1 MTSEISAVFQK
12 TLSQDK
18 SDREKSEQFLSQIKM
33 DINTLTTFFSYIL
46 NKSENIALR
55 VSACVFLKNYIL
67 DYFYD
72 SSYNAILNKNKI
84 MDEGSKNYFKE
95 NILELML
102 NAENELLPHII
113 EMVKIIVQG
122 ANGYLII
129 WPKLMDFI
137 GDILNKH
144 DSSKSRHIYNLITK
158 IIKRYHIESKS
169 DSLFREIIYTMDKIC
184 KPMTDDAINIIKY
197 FNSYNSNNNNGND
210 DEVMLQCLQMMNKIM
225 SIFYSLNYQDFP
237 EFFEDHLNEW
247 ITILN
252 DTLLLPNKTGEISN
266 NISPSLRGLILKVK
280 AKTLK
285 NINLYYS
292 NYYEDIEKYAQD
304 LCGSV
309 WTLMCKS
316 KTISDNYSKLMKELL
331 DFFKSGFQM
340 GKINNLK
347 IEQLNQIFE
356 YIILPNLSL
365 SSKEREDF
373 QENPVE
379 FLKIEFEEYDMSSN
393 KYFSINL
400 LQIINNNFPD
410 VNKMIISPKIIQ
422 LLNEY
427 NSDKS
432 KNWNKKL
439 LAINLLFAS
448 CIKTFAQRFGVTEL
462 NPQSSFND
470 IDNLINE
477 IFIKEFQDYKS
488 PIIIQVYSLKFLST
502 FRLQIT
508 DKNKLGQIIL
518 MLIDILNKCGEI
530 TQNAC
535 LLCLDLIINMKDL
548 QTRKSSTIEIINN
561 DNIFNNLISSL
572 LSFISKNTNIFAMR
586 CFFRALKLTQDQ
598 KLQSLAESINTSM
611 DAILKLI
618 IKNPQS
624 DEFNFYFFETCA
636 LIMKKFEIKSI
647 NNASDLSLIK
657 NFQNTLQNDL
667 NLILQN
673 NITDI
678 LGYSFQ
684 LFAFYLYLTND
695 NNEFYQNILNN
706 ILTNDKMWDINMKYL
721 YPPSI
726 DYIKVILLTNKQ
738 FCENQQVIQL
748 LFKICQ
754 TLIENKSFNFAFQ
767 LIEYLINF
775 VSTDLYGENL
785 TTFLK
790 IINGIAIQN
799 MTTNPR
805 VYSEINQEMILILA
819 KLSLKINLNLAM
831 EIVKILSPE
840 NPIEYLIKM
849 IDEIPNFKTTK
860 NKKMLIYFYSQILVS
875 FNNAISD
882 QDLVQMTYKLLN
894 VVKNFYGINFKKYY
908 GFNKNE
914 DMSYAA
920 NNYNK
925 LSCANIDH
933 QIDTYKNAEECD
945 ENKIFFQAENIVKQ
959 NKKIDYVMEALKL
972 MKGKELDRMKSFVQ
986 QNEYTIQ

>member
-55 VSACVFLKNYIL
+55 VSVCVFLKNYIS

-84 MDEGSKNYFKE
+84 MDESSKNYFKE

-197 FNSYNSNNNNGND
+197 FNSYNSNNNSN

-252 DTLLLPNKTGEISN
+252 DTLLLPNKTGEINN

-365 SSKEREDF
+365 SSKEKEDF

-636 LIMKKFEIKSI
+636 LIMKKFEIKNI

-882 QDLVQMTYKLLN
+882 QDLVQMTSKLLN

>member
-72 SSYNAILNKNKI
+72 SSYKAILNKNKI

-197 FNSYNSNNNNGND
+197 FNSYNSNNNNGN

>member
-33 DINTLTTFFSYIL
+33 DVNTLTTFFSYIL

-55 VSACVFLKNYIL
+55 VSVCVFLKNYIS

-84 MDEGSKNYFKE
+84 MDETSKNYFKE

-197 FNSYNSNNNNGND
+197 FNSYNNNSN

-805 VYSEINQEMILILA
+805 VFSEINQEMILILA

-882 QDLVQMTYKLLN
+882 QDLVQMTSKLLN

>member
-33 DINTLTTFFSYIL
+33 DINTLNTFFSYIL
-46 NKSENIALR
+46 NKSENVSLR
-55 VSACVFLKNYIL
+55 SSASIFLKNYIS

-72 SSYNAILNKNKI
+72 SSYNAILNKDKI
-84 MDEGSKNYFKE
+84 MDENSKNYFKE
-95 NILELML
+95 NILQLML
-102 NAENELLPHII
+102 NVESNLLPNII
-113 EMVKIIVQG
+113 EMVKIVVQG

-197 FNSYNSNNNNGND
+197 FNTYNNGND
-210 DEVMLQCLQMMNKIM
+210 DLMLQCLQMMNKIM

-237 EFFEDHLNEW
+237 EFFEDHLTEW

-252 DTLLLPNKTGEISN
+252 DTLLLPNKTGEINN
-266 NISPSLRGLILKVK
+266 NINPSLHELILKVK

-316 KTISDNYSKLMKELL
+316 KIISDNYSKLMKELL

-356 YIILPNLSL
+356 YIILPNLSI

-373 QENPVE
+373 LENPVE

-432 KNWNKKL
+432 KNWNQKL

-462 NPQSSFND
+462 NPQSSYND
-470 IDNLINE
+470 IDGLINE

-518 MLIDILNKCGEI
+518 MLIDILNKCGEV

-572 LSFISKNTNIFAMR
+572 LTFISKNTNIFAMR
-586 CFFRALKLTQDQ
+586 CFFRTLKLTQDQ

-636 LIMKKFEIKSI
+636 LIMKKFEIKNI
-647 NNASDLSLIK
+647 NNTTDLSLIK
-657 NFQNTLQNDL
+657 SFQNTLQNDL

-684 LFAFYLYLTND
+684 LFAFYLFLTND

-754 TLIENKSFNFAFQ
+754 TLIENKSFNYAFQ

-790 IINGIAIQN
+790 IINGIAVQN

-831 EIVKILSPE
+831 EIVKILSPD

-849 IDEIPNFKTTK
+849 IDEIPNFKATK

-882 QDLVQMTYKLLN
+882 QDLVNMTSKLLN
-894 VVKNFYGINFKKYY
+894 IVKNFYGINFKKYY
-908 GFNKNE
+908 GFNKSE

-959 NKKIDYVMEALKL
+959 NKKIDYVAQALKM
-972 MKGKELDRMKSFVQ
+972 MKGKELDRMKSFIQ
-986 QNEYTIQ
+986 QNEYSIQ

>member
-33 DINTLTTFFSYIL
+33 DVNTLTTFFSYIL
-46 NKSENIALR
+46 NNSENIALR
-55 VSACVFLKNYIL
+55 VSVCVFLKNYIS

-84 MDEGSKNYFKE
+84 MDETSKNYFKE

-169 DSLFREIIYTMDKIC
+169 ESLFREIIYTMDKIC

-197 FNSYNSNNNNGND
+197 FNSYNSNNNSN

-252 DTLLLPNKTGEISN
+252 DTLLLPNKTGEINN

-427 NSDKS
+427 N
-432 KNWNKKL
+432 
-439 LAINLLFAS
+439 
-448 CIKTFAQRFGVTEL
+448 
-462 NPQSSFND
+462 
-470 IDNLINE
+470 
-477 IFIKEFQDYKS
+477 
-488 PIIIQVYSLKFLST
+488 
-502 FRLQIT
+502 
-508 DKNKLGQIIL
+508 
-518 MLIDILNKCGEI
+518 
-530 TQNAC
+530 
-535 LLCLDLIINMKDL
+535 
-548 QTRKSSTIEIINN
+548 
-561 DNIFNNLISSL
+561 
-572 LSFISKNTNIFAMR
+572 
-586 CFFRALKLTQDQ
+586 
-598 KLQSLAESINTSM
+598 
-611 DAILKLI
+611 
-618 IKNPQS
+618 
-624 DEFNFYFFETCA
+624 
-636 LIMKKFEIKSI
+636 
-647 NNASDLSLIK
+647 
-657 NFQNTLQNDL
+657 
-667 NLILQN
+667 
-673 NITDI
+673 
-678 LGYSFQ
+678 
-684 LFAFYLYLTND
+684 
-695 NNEFYQNILNN
+695 
-706 ILTNDKMWDINMKYL
+706 
-721 YPPSI
+721 
-726 DYIKVILLTNKQ
+726 
-738 FCENQQVIQL
+738 
-748 LFKICQ
+748 
-754 TLIENKSFNFAFQ
+754 
-767 LIEYLINF
+767 
-775 VSTDLYGENL
+775 
-785 TTFLK
+785 
-790 IINGIAIQN
+790 
-799 MTTNPR
+799 
-805 VYSEINQEMILILA
+805 
-819 KLSLKINLNLAM
+819 
-831 EIVKILSPE
+831 
-840 NPIEYLIKM
+840 
-849 IDEIPNFKTTK
+849 
-860 NKKMLIYFYSQILVS
+860 
-875 FNNAISD
+875 
-882 QDLVQMTYKLLN
+882 
-894 VVKNFYGINFKKYY
+894 
-908 GFNKNE
+908 
-914 DMSYAA
+914 
-920 NNYNK
+920 
-925 LSCANIDH
+925 
-933 QIDTYKNAEECD
+933 
-945 ENKIFFQAENIVKQ
+945 
-959 NKKIDYVMEALKL
+959 
-972 MKGKELDRMKSFVQ
+972 
-986 QNEYTIQ
+986 

>member
-18 SDREKSEQFLSQIKM
+18 TEREKSEQFLSQITM
-33 DINTLTTFFSYIL
+33 DINTLATFFNYIL
-46 NKSENIALR
+46 NKSENITLR
-55 VSACVFLKNYIL
+55 ISACVYLKNYIS

-72 SSYNAILNKNKI
+72 SSYKALLNKNKI
-84 MDEGSKNYFKE
+84 MDENSKNYFKE
-95 NILELML
+95 NILQLML
-102 NAENELLPHII
+102 NVENELLPNII

-144 DSSKSRHIYNLITK
+144 DSSKSRYIYNLITK
-158 IIKRYHIESKS
+158 IIKRYHIESRS
-169 DSLFREIIYTMDKIC
+169 DPLFREIIYTMKKIC
-184 KPMTDDAINIIKY
+184 QPMTEDAINIIKI
-197 FNSYNSNNNNGND
+197 FNTNCTNND
-210 DEVMLQCLQMMNKIM
+210 SMIQCLQIMNKIM

-237 EFFEDHLNEW
+237 EFFEDHLTEW

-252 DTLLLPNKTGEISN
+252 DTLLLPNKTGDINSN
-266 NISPSLRGLILKVK
+266 INPSLYELILKVK

-292 NYYEDIEKYAQD
+292 NYYEDIENYSQE

-309 WTLMCKS
+309 WTLMCKT
-316 KTISDNYSKLMKELL
+316 KTITDNYSKLMKELL

-340 GKINNLK
+340 GKMSNLS
-347 IEQLNQIFE
+347 IEQINQVFE
-356 YIILPNLSL
+356 YIILPNLSM
-365 SSKEREDF
+365 SPQEKQDF
-373 QENPVE
+373 LDNPVE

-400 LQIINNNFPD
+400 LQIIINNFPD
-410 VNKMIISPKIIQ
+410 VNKVIIAPKIIK

-427 NSDKS
+427 NSDKN

-462 NPQSSFND
+462 NPNSIYND
-470 IDNLINE
+470 INSLITE
-477 IFIKEFQDYKS
+477 IFINEFQNYDS

-502 FRLQIT
+502 FRLQIN

-518 MLIDILNKCGEI
+518 MLIDILNKCGEV

-548 QTRKSSTIEIINN
+548 ETRKSSTVEIINN
-561 DNIFNNLISSL
+561 ENIFNNLISSL
-572 LSFISKNTNIFAMR
+572 LNFISKNTNIFAMR
-586 CFFRALKLTQDQ
+586 CFFRALKLTEDQ
-598 KLQSLAESINTSM
+598 KLQSLAESINSSM

-618 IKNPQS
+618 IKYPQS
-624 DEFNFYFFETCA
+624 DEFNFYYFETCA
-636 LIMKKFEIKSI
+636 LIMKKFEIKNI
-647 NNASDLSLIK
+647 NNATDLSLIK
-657 NFQNTLQNDL
+657 NFQNSLQNDL
-667 NLILQN
+667 NQILQN

-678 LGYSFQ
+678 LGYVFQ
-684 LFAFYLYLTND
+684 LFAYYLFLTND
-695 NNEFYQNILNN
+695 NNEFYQNILKN
-706 ILTNDKMWDINMKYL
+706 ILTNEKMWDINMKYL

-726 DYIKVILLTNKQ
+726 DYIKVILITNKQ
-738 FCENQQVIQL
+738 FCENKQVIDL
-748 LFKICQ
+748 LFKIGQ
-754 TLIENKSFNFAFQ
+754 SLIENKSFNYAFQ

-775 VSTDLYGENL
+775 VSADLYGENL
-785 TTFLK
+785 TSFLK
-790 IINGIAIQN
+790 IINGIAEQN

-819 KLSLKINLNLAM
+819 KLSMKINLNLAM
-831 EIVKILSPE
+831 EIVKILSPN
-840 NPIEYLIKM
+840 NPINYLIQM
-849 IDEIPNFKTTK
+849 IDEIPNFRSTK
-860 NKKMLIYFYSQILVS
+860 NKKLLIYFYSQILVS
-875 FNNAISD
+875 FNNSFND
-882 QDLVQMTYKLLN
+882 QDLVNITSKLLN

-908 GFNKNE
+908 GLDKNE

-925 LSCANIDH
+925 LSCANIEY
-933 QIDTYKNAEECD
+933 QIGTYKTAEECD
-945 ENKIFFQAENIVKQ
+945 ENKVFFQAENIVKQ
-959 NKKIDYVMEALKL
+959 NKKIDYVSEALKM
-972 MKGKELDRMKSFVQ
+972 MKGKEFDRMKSFVQ

>member
-1 MTSEISAVFQK
+1 M
-12 TLSQDK
+12 
-18 SDREKSEQFLSQIKM
+18 
-33 DINTLTTFFSYIL
+33 
-46 NKSENIALR
+46 R
-55 VSACVFLKNYIL
+55 VSASVFLKNYIA

-72 SSYNAILNKNKI
+72 SSYKAILNKDKI
-84 MDEGSKNYFKE
+84 MNETLKNYFKE
-95 NILELML
+95 NILTLML
-102 NAENELLPHII
+102 NVENSILPHII
-113 EMVKIIVQG
+113 EMIKIVVQN

-137 GDILNKH
+137 GEILEKH
-144 DSSKSRHIYNLITK
+144 DSSKSRHIYDLITK

-184 KPMTDDAINIIKY
+184 KPMTDDAINIIKF
-197 FNSYNSNNNNGND
+197 FNNYDNNNSSNN
-210 DEVMLQCLQMMNKIM
+210 EIMTQCLQMMNKIM

-237 EFFEDHLNEW
+237 EFFEDHLTEW

-252 DTLLLPNKTGEISN
+252 DTLLLPNKTADISK
-266 NISPSLRGLILKVK
+266 IDPSFRDMILKVK

-316 KTISDNYSKLMKELL
+316 KIISDNYSKLMKELL

-340 GKINNLK
+340 GKFGNLK
-347 IEQLNQIFE
+347 IEQINQIFE
-356 YIILPNLSL
+356 YIISPNLSMTL
-365 SSKEREDF
+365 QEKQDF
-373 QENPVE
+373 EENPVE
-379 FLKIEFEEYDMSSN
+379 FMKIEFEEYDMSSN
-393 KYFSINL
+393 KYYSINL
-400 LQIINNNFPD
+400 LQIIISNFPE
-410 VNKMIISPKIIQ
+410 VNKNIIVPKIAA
-422 LLNEY
+422 LLNDY
-427 NSDKS
+427 NIDKN
-432 KNWNKKL
+432 KNWNNKI

-462 NPQSSFND
+462 NSNSLYTD
-470 IDNLINE
+470 IDSLINE
-477 IFIKEFQDYKS
+477 IFLKEFKDYNS
-488 PIIIQVYSLKFLST
+488 PVIIQVYSLKFLST

-518 MLIDILNKCGEI
+518 LLIDILNKCCEE

-548 QTRKSSTIEIINN
+548 QTRKSSTEEIINN
-561 DNIFNNLISSL
+561 ENIFNSLISSL
-572 LSFISKNTNIFAMR
+572 LNFISKNTNIFAMR
-586 CFFRALKLTQDQ
+586 CFFRTLKLTEDK
-598 KLQSLAESINTSM
+598 KLQNLADSINNSM

-618 IKNPQS
+618 IKNSQI

-636 LIMKKFEIKSI
+636 LIMKKFCIK
-647 NNASDLSLIK
+647 NNMNNTCDLTLIK
-657 NFQNTLQNDL
+657 NFQNALQSDL

-673 NITDI
+673 NITDL

-684 LFAFYLYLTND
+684 IFAFYLFLTND
-695 NNEFYQNILNN
+695 NNNFYQNILNN
-706 ILTNDKMWDINMKYL
+706 ILTNDKMWDINMQYL

-726 DYIKVILLTNKQ
+726 DYIKVILITNKQ
-738 FCENQQVIQL
+738 FCENEQIINL

-754 TLIENKSFNFAFQ
+754 TLMENKSFNYAFQ

-775 VSTDLYGENL
+775 VSTDLYGSNL
-785 TTFLK
+785 TQFLK
-790 IINGIAIQN
+790 IINLIAEQN

-840 NPIEYLIKM
+840 NPIEYLIRM
-849 IDEIPNFKTTK
+849 IEEIPNFKSIK
-860 NKKMLIYFYSQILVS
+860 NKKMVIYFYSQILATFFNS
-875 FNNAISD
+875 FDNQS
-882 QDLVQMTYKLLN
+882 LVKMTAKLLN
-894 VVKNFYGINFKKYY
+894 VLKNFYGINFKKYY
-908 GFNKNE
+908 GFSKKE

-925 LSCANIDH
+925 LNCANIEYH
-933 QIDTYKNAEECD
+933 LDTYKIGEECD
-945 ENKIFFQAENIVKQ
+945 ENKIFFQAQNIVKQ
-959 NKKIDYVMEALKL
+959 NKKIDFVSEALKSL
-972 MKGKELDRMKSFVQ
+972 KGKELDRMKSFVQ
-986 QNEYTIQ
+986 QNEYTLQ

>member
-1 MTSEISAVFQK
+1 
-12 TLSQDK
+12 
-18 SDREKSEQFLSQIKM
+18 
-33 DINTLTTFFSYIL
+33 
-46 NKSENIALR
+46 
-55 VSACVFLKNYIL
+55 
-67 DYFYD
+67 
-72 SSYNAILNKNKI
+72 
-84 MDEGSKNYFKE
+84 MDESSKNYFKE
-95 NILELML
+95 NILQLML
-102 NAENELLPHII
+102 NVESNLLPNII
-113 EMVKIIVQG
+113 EMVKIVVQG

-197 FNSYNSNNNNGND
+197 FNTYNNGND
-210 DEVMLQCLQMMNKIM
+210 DLMLQCLQMMNKIM

-237 EFFEDHLNEW
+237 EFFEDHLTEW

-252 DTLLLPNKTGEISN
+252 DTLLLPDKTGEINNN
-266 NISPSLRGLILKVK
+266 NINPSLLELILKVK

-316 KTISDNYSKLMKELL
+316 KIISDNYSKLMKELL

-356 YIILPNLSL
+356 YIILPNLSI

-373 QENPVE
+373 LENPVE

-432 KNWNKKL
+432 KNWNQKL

-462 NPQSSFND
+462 NPQSSYND
-470 IDNLINE
+470 IDGLINE

-518 MLIDILNKCGEI
+518 ILIDILNKCGEV

-572 LSFISKNTNIFAMR
+572 LTFISKNTNIFAMR
-586 CFFRALKLTQDQ
+586 CFFRTLKLTQDQ

-636 LIMKKFEIKSI
+636 LIMKKFEIKNI
-647 NNASDLSLIK
+647 NNTTDLSLIK
-657 NFQNTLQNDL
+657 SFQNTLQNDL

-684 LFAFYLYLTND
+684 LFAFYLFLTND

-754 TLIENKSFNFAFQ
+754 TLIENKSFNYAFQ

-790 IINGIAIQN
+790 IINGIAVQN

-831 EIVKILSPE
+831 EIVKILSPD

-849 IDEIPNFKTTK
+849 IDEIPNFKATK
-860 NKKMLIYFYSQILVS
+860 NKKMLIY
-875 FNNAISD
+875 
-882 QDLVQMTYKLLN
+882 
-894 VVKNFYGINFKKYY
+894 KK
-908 GFNKNE
+908 
-914 DMSYAA
+914 
-920 NNYNK
+920 
-925 LSCANIDH
+925 
-933 QIDTYKNAEECD
+933 
-945 ENKIFFQAENIVKQ
+945 
-959 NKKIDYVMEALKL
+959 
-972 MKGKELDRMKSFVQ
+972 
-986 QNEYTIQ
+986 

>member
-18 SDREKSEQFLSQIKM
+18 SDRENSEQFLSQIKM
-33 DINTLTTFFSYIL
+33 DINTLNTFFSYIL
-46 NKSENIALR
+46 NKSENVDLR
-55 VSACVFLKNYIL
+55 SSASIFLKNYIS

-72 SSYNAILNKNKI
+72 SSYNAILNKDKI
-84 MDEGSKNYFKE
+84 MDENSKNYFKE
-95 NILELML
+95 NILQLML
-102 NAENELLPHII
+102 NVESNLLPNII
-113 EMVKIIVQG
+113 EMVKIVVQG

-197 FNSYNSNNNNGND
+197 FNTYNNGND
-210 DEVMLQCLQMMNKIM
+210 DLMLQCLQMMNKIM

-237 EFFEDHLNEW
+237 EFFEDHLTEW

-252 DTLLLPNKTGEISN
+252 DTLLLPNKTGEINNN
-266 NISPSLRGLILKVK
+266 NINPSLHGLILKVK

-316 KTISDNYSKLMKELL
+316 KIISDNYSKLMKELL

-356 YIILPNLSL
+356 YIILPNLSI

-373 QENPVE
+373 LENPVE

-432 KNWNKKL
+432 KNWNQKL

-462 NPQSSFND
+462 NPQSSYND
-470 IDNLINE
+470 IDGLINE

-518 MLIDILNKCGEI
+518 MLIDILNKCGEV

-572 LSFISKNTNIFAMR
+572 LTFISKNTNIFAMR
-586 CFFRALKLTQDQ
+586 CFFRTLKLTQDQ

-636 LIMKKFEIKSI
+636 LIMKKFEIKNI
-647 NNASDLSLIK
+647 NNTTDLSLIK
-657 NFQNTLQNDL
+657 SFQNILQNDL

-684 LFAFYLYLTND
+684 LFAFYLFLTND

-754 TLIENKSFNFAFQ
+754 TLIENKSFNYAFQ

-785 TTFLK
+785 TAFLK

-849 IDEIPNFKTTK
+849 IDEIPNFKATK

-882 QDLVQMTYKLLN
+882 QDLVNMTSKLLN
-894 VVKNFYGINFKKYY
+894 IVKNFYGINFKKYY
-908 GFNKNE
+908 GFNKSE

-959 NKKIDYVMEALKL
+959 NKKIDYVAQALKM
-972 MKGKELDRMKSFVQ
+972 MKGKELDRMKSFIQ
-986 QNEYTIQ
+986 QNEYSIQ

>member
-1 MTSEISAVFQK
+1 MSSEISAVFQN

-18 SDREKSEQFLSQIKM
+18 LAREKSEQYLSQIKM
-33 DINTLTTFFSYIL
+33 DINALTTLFTYII
-46 NKSENIALR
+46 NKSENLNLR
-55 VSACVFLKNYIL
+55 VSACVFLKNYIS

-72 SSYNAILNKNKI
+72 SSDNALMNKNKI
-84 MDEGSKNYFKE
+84 MDENAKNYFKE

-102 NAENELLPHII
+102 NAENELLPNII
-113 EMVKIIVQG
+113 EMIKIIVQG

-137 GDILNKH
+137 GEILNKH
-144 DSSKSRHIYNLITK
+144 DLSKNRHFYNLITK

-197 FNSYNSNNNNGND
+197 FDSYNATSDNNNQI
-210 DEVMLQCLQMMNKIM
+210 MIQCLQIMNKIM

-237 EFFEDHLNEW
+237 EFFEDHLTEW

-252 DTLLLPNKTGEISN
+252 DTLLLPNKTGDLSTIN
-266 NISPSLRGLILKVK
+266 TSLRELILKVK

-292 NYYEDIEKYAQD
+292 NYYEDIEKFAQE
-304 LCGSV
+304 LCSSV

-316 KTISDNYSKLMKELL
+316 NKISDNYSKLMKELL

-347 IEQLNQIFE
+347 IEQINQIFE
-356 YIILPNLSL
+356 YIILPNLSM
-365 SSKEREDF
+365 SFQEEQDF
-373 QENPVE
+373 QDNPIE

-400 LQIINNNFPD
+400 LQIIINNFPD
-410 VNKMIISPKIIQ
+410 VNKLIIAPKIVD
-422 LLNEY
+422 LLNQY
-427 NSDKS
+427 NSNKAN
-432 KNWNKKL
+432 NWNKKL

-462 NPQSSFND
+462 NPQSIYND
-470 IDNLINE
+470 IDSLITE
-477 IFIKEFQDYKS
+477 IFIKEFQTYDS
-488 PIIIQVYSLKFLST
+488 PIIVQVFSLKFLST

-518 MLIDILNKCGEI
+518 LLIDILNKCGDI

-561 DNIFNNLISSL
+561 NDIFNNLISSL
-572 LSFISKNTNIFAMR
+572 LNFICKNTNIFAMR
-586 CFFRALKLTQDQ
+586 CFFRALKLTEDQ

-611 DAILKLI
+611 DSILKLI
-618 IKNPQS
+618 IKNSQS

-636 LIMKKFEIKSI
+636 LIMKKFEIKNIS
-647 NNASDLSLIK
+647 NNTSDLSLVK
-657 NFQNTLQNDL
+657 NFENTLQNDL
-667 NLILQN
+667 NLILQDN
-673 NITDI
+673 VTDL

-684 LFAFYLYLTND
+684 LFAFYLFLTND
-695 NNEFYQNILNN
+695 NNNFYQNILNN
-706 ILTNDKMWDINMKYL
+706 ILTNEKMWDINMKYL

-726 DYIKVILLTNKQ
+726 DYIKVILITNKQ
-738 FCENQQVIQL
+738 FCENQQIIDL

-754 TLIENKSFNFAFQ
+754 TLIENKSFNYAFQ

-775 VSTDLYGENL
+775 VSTELYGGNL
-785 TTFLK
+785 TQFLK
-790 IINGIAIQN
+790 IINDIAVQN
-799 MTTNPR
+799 LKTNPR

-819 KLSLKINLNLAM
+819 KLSLKINLKLAM
-831 EIVKILSPE
+831 DIINIISQ
-840 NPIEYLIKM
+840 NNAIEYLITM
-849 IDEIPNFKTTK
+849 IDEIPNFKSNK

-875 FNNAISD
+875 YYNNIDD
-882 QDLVQMTYKLLN
+882 QSLVNMTSKLLN

-925 LSCANIDH
+925 LSCANIEY
-933 QIDTYKNAEECD
+933 QIGTYKAGEECD
-945 ENKIFFQAENIVKQ
+945 ENKVFFQAENIVKQ
-959 NKKIDYVMEALKL
+959 NKKNDYVTLALKML
-972 MKGKELDRMKSFVQ
+972 KGKELDRMKSFIQ
-986 QNEYTIQ
+986 QNDYTLQ

>member
-18 SDREKSEQFLSQIKM
+18 SEREKSEQFLSQIKM
-33 DINTLTTFFSYIL
+33 DINTLNTFFSYIL
-46 NKSENIALR
+46 NKSENVSLR
-55 VSACVFLKNYIL
+55 SSASIFLKNYIS

-72 SSYNAILNKNKI
+72 SSYNAILNKDKI
-84 MDEGSKNYFKE
+84 MDENSKNYFKE
-95 NILELML
+95 NILQLML
-102 NAENELLPHII
+102 NVESNLLPNII
-113 EMVKIIVQG
+113 EMVKIVVQG

-197 FNSYNSNNNNGND
+197 FNTYNNGND
-210 DEVMLQCLQMMNKIM
+210 DLMLQCLQMMNKIM

-237 EFFEDHLNEW
+237 EFFEDHLTEW

-252 DTLLLPNKTGEISN
+252 DTLLLPNKTGEINN
-266 NISPSLRGLILKVK
+266 NINPSLHELILKVK

-316 KTISDNYSKLMKELL
+316 KIISDNYSKLMKELL

-356 YIILPNLSL
+356 YIILPNLSI

-373 QENPVE
+373 LENPVE

-432 KNWNKKL
+432 KNWNQKL

-462 NPQSSFND
+462 NPQSSYND
-470 IDNLINE
+470 IDGLINE

-518 MLIDILNKCGEI
+518 MLIDILNKCGEV

-572 LSFISKNTNIFAMR
+572 LTFISKNTNIFAMR
-586 CFFRALKLTQDQ
+586 CFFRTLKLTQDQ

-636 LIMKKFEIKSI
+636 LIMKKFEIKNI
-647 NNASDLSLIK
+647 NNTTDLSLIK
-657 NFQNTLQNDL
+657 SFQNTLQNDL

-684 LFAFYLYLTND
+684 LFAFYLFLTND

-754 TLIENKSFNFAFQ
+754 TLIENKSFNYAFQ

-785 TTFLK
+785 TAFLK
-790 IINGIAIQN
+790 IINGIAVQN

-831 EIVKILSPE
+831 EIVKILSPD

-849 IDEIPNFKTTK
+849 IDEIPNFKATK

-882 QDLVQMTYKLLN
+882 QDLVNMTSKLLN
-894 VVKNFYGINFKKYY
+894 IVKNFYGINFKKYY
-908 GFNKNE
+908 GFNKSE

-959 NKKIDYVMEALKL
+959 NKKIDYVAQALKM
-972 MKGKELDRMKSFVQ
+972 MKGKELDRMKSFIQ
-986 QNEYTIQ
+986 QNEYSIQ